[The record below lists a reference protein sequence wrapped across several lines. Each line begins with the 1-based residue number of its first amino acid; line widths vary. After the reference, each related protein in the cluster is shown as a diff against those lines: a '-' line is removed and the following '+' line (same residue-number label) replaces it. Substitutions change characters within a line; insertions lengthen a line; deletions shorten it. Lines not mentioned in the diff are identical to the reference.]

1 MQKKKVHRS
10 QIPQFSGLQELLA
23 YNQEALAEFINR
35 PFAKEN
41 VLAQIQDKSLNY
53 SEKFRETLVG
63 ALTNQYA
70 SSALL
75 VPENVK
81 QLGQT
86 NTFTVTTG
94 HQLNLFTGPLYF
106 LYKIAHTIKLA
117 GELSKHYPHYH
128 FVPVYWMASEDHD
141 FAEINHFY
149 SSGKVFE
156 WGTPQEGPV
165 GLFDLENWEG
175 WKAELL
181 SYFERDQEKLKP
193 LLDSY
198 SGSNL
203 KEATRKLVHELFG
216 KHGLVCVDGDDAA
229 LKKIFRKTMVKEVLE
244 GFSAPLVEMTNQQLV
259 DKGIKPQV
267 QPRPINL
274 FFIEKGH
281 RERLVPVDG
290 AIQINGKGEFSA
302 FELVDLIENR
312 PELFSPNVVLRP
324 VYQETILPN
333 LCYIGGG
340 GELAYWIQL
349 KGVFD
354 KLELTYPL
362 ISLRNSFQLID
373 EPTRKKIEQL
383 GMDVVDF
390 FQPLEVVKKR
400 FLAQHTSDEL
410 DFSAIGHQLDQI
422 ELELKQKAEQVDKTL
437 VAAAGGEMARIKKSI
452 EAFKGRLM
460 KAEKQRFDQEMQRIE
475 KLHDKIL
482 PQGNL
487 QERMENFSA
496 YYVRL
501 HPDFIEQLLAATE
514 PFESDFMCLEY

>member
-35 PFAKEN
+35 PFSKEN

-53 SEKFRETLVG
+53 SEKFRETLVA
-63 ALTNQYA
+63 ALTNQYV
-70 SSALL
+70 SNALL

-106 LYKIAHTIKLA
+106 LYKITHAIKLA
-117 GELSKHYPHYH
+117 EELNAHYPDYH

-149 SSGKVFE
+149 SSGKAFE
-156 WGTPQEGPV
+156 WETPQEGPV

-175 WKAELL
+175 WKTELL
-181 SYFERDQEKLKP
+181 SYFERDQDKLKP

-198 SGSNL
+198 SGVNL
-203 KEATRKLVHELFG
+203 KEATRKLVHALFG
-216 KHGLVCVDGDDAA
+216 KYGLVCVDGDDAA

-422 ELELKQKAEQVDKTL
+422 ELDLKQKAEQVDKTL
-437 VAAAGGEMARIKKSI
+437 VAAAGGEMTRIKKSI

-460 KAEKQRFDQEMQRIE
+460 KAEKQRFDLEMQRIE

-487 QERMENFSA
+487 QERKENFTS

-501 HPDFIEQLLAATE
+501 NPDFIELVLAATE
-514 PFESDFMCLEY
+514 PFESDFMYLEY